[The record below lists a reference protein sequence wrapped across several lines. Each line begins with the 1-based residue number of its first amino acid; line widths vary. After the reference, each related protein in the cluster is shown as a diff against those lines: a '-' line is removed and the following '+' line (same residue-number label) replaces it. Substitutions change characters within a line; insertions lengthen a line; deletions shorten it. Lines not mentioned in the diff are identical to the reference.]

1 MLFVWNDVY
10 STAAGK
16 ESVSGSRRQLPDSVM
31 NKRKKEM
38 SNGIHAFVMLI
49 IHAFRL
55 PPYAAH
61 ARVIIYEH
69 GEDMMHTIR
78 PVTNDFTVKIILLS

>member
-1 MLFVWNDVY
+1 MLSVWNDVY

-16 ESVSGSRRQLPDSVM
+16 ESISGSSRQLPDSVM
-31 NKRKKEM
+31 NKRRKEM

-49 IHAFRL
+49 IHAFNL

-61 ARVIIYEH
+61 ASVIIYEH
-69 GEDMMHTIR
+69 GKCMMYTFR
-78 PVTNDFTVKIILLS
+78 PITNDFSRIVII